1 MPGKG
6 TFHGGSLY
14 FLIVQRML
22 VQNVRIKSS
31 AGVLFW
37 SFLYLEKEHPIVN
50 TLFNSFLNSVKRV
63 ELIESISCPM
73 FVQL

>member
-50 TLFNSFLNSVKRV
+50 TLFNLLLNGV
-63 ELIESISCPM
+63 EGVGIIESISSPM